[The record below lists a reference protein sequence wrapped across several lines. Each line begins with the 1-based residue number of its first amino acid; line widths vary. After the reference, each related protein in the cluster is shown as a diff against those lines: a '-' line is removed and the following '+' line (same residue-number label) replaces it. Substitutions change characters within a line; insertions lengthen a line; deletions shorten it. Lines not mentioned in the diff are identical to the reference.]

1 MSMEITEEIFQARP
15 MQILTR
21 AGRSLFSGSI
31 FPFSRENAFKVKEE
45 MSEEV
50 PAILKST
57 I

>member
-1 MSMEITEEIFQARP
+1 VKDLERIHNCRLLLRGLLYLIG
-15 MQILTR
+15 R
-21 AGRSLFSGSI
+21 ALGVFI
-31 FPFSRENAFKVKEE
+31 RENAFKVKEE